1 MEMIYINILNI
12 VLLIACFIFIY
23 DMINAF
29 LNQYKAFKK
38 LKVGDVVNYYDLPNK
53 YYDLP
58 NKYYPVIITKKT
70 NWKVYYKP
78 AVIPLRESR
87 VREKSDFY
95 MGFILSTDINI

>member
-29 LNQYKAFKK
+29 LNQYKVFKK
-38 LKVGDVVNYYDLPNK
+38 LKVGDVVN

-78 AVIPLRESR
+78 AVIPLGELG
-87 VREKSDFY
+87 VREKCDFY
-95 MGFILSTDINI
+95 MGFILSSDINI

>member
-1 MEMIYINILNI
+1 MIYIYINILNI

-23 DMINAF
+23 DMINVF
-29 LNQYKAFKK
+29 LNQYKTFKK

-53 YYDLP
+53 YH
-58 NKYYPVIITKKT
+58 PVIITKKT

-78 AVIPLRESR
+78 AVIPLGELG

-95 MGFILSTDINI
+95 MGFILSSDINI